1 MKNEE
6 RNPMKLLKSICTRG
20 LMILMAL
27 ISVVIATAVLVQVI
41 SLSFYTFLFIA
52 ALASTIY
59 FFTRSSS

>member
-1 MKNEE
+1 
-6 RNPMKLLKSICTRG
+6 
-20 LMILMAL
+20 MILMAL